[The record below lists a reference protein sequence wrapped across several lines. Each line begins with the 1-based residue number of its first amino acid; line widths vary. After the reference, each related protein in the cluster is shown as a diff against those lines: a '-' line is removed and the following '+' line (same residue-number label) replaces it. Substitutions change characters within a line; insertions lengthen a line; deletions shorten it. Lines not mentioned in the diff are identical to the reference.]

1 MKRQKNEDFDDCSQL
16 KTRSKRIGRRKNV
29 IFKTKLLVPEMTV
42 KEKKRAPLPRRLT
55 YLLSAG

>member
-1 MKRQKNEDFDDCSQL
+1 MTFSVRSTIEKN
-16 KTRSKRIGRRKNV
+16 GRRKNV